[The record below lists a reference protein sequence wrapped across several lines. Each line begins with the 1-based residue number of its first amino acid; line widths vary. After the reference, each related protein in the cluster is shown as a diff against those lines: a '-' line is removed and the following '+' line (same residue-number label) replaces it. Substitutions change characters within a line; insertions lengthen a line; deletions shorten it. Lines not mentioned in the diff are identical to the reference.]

1 MQAKTSQPTD
11 STNPASSITQPNS
24 TDAAS
29 ATTDPVFCEEQ
40 EHLAGVYRTLQ
51 RIGREAV
58 QRMENTTR
66 QAEAD
71 RQAMAEE
78 LSVNLATY
86 ADAMETYADF
96 EAMNRIVDAYNV
108 SQASDAEKVETVAL
122 LLRQPDFAKVTLR
135 VMNGASASTG
145 AGMGAGAGTRAAG
158 ASLAEPREIYIGA
171 AGISD
176 DSCKKLVVD
185 WRSPVAEVY
194 YNQGT
199 GLTSYEAN
207 GRIIEADL
215 LLRRQFDID
224 QDRLLAYFDTTV
236 AIQDP
241 LLLASL
247 SKNHSAA
254 MSAITATIQQEQN
267 AVIRHDDVP
276 ALLVIGAAGSGKT
289 SVMMQRI
296 AYLFYRNRNTLRA
309 SEVALVTPN
318 PVFQS
323 YIAHVL
329 PDMGEEN
336 PRICTRDE
344 LFARLLPEGR
354 GVGAAQVPEARLVAI
369 DEVLAT
375 FEFASSDFE
384 AVTCAGE
391 RFVSVGQLS
400 RLSAKYGSI
409 PAGSRRVTLMR
420 EEVLKRVEA
429 RLAAIAATEEL
440 RDELERMTLDEQT
453 ALFGAPLA
461 AQSEAEATSSAR
473 SFVRKRY
480 AQVFAMVERDE
491 WININHVGARLLH
504 RDGLTSLEWL
514 YLKMGVTG
522 MCDRDTKY
530 VMLDEVQDYTAAQ
543 VRVLERY
550 FRNARFLLL
559 GDPNQAIMEGAATF
573 DEIRAIFGAHAAGMV
588 GGASAGG
595 GMGGAGADADTGDA
609 DVPVAECLLP
619 TSYRCTPQ
627 ITELF
632 ARLVPA
638 GDQMQIS
645 SVQRDGADPV
655 VLQLSDA
662 DAYQQALVDAVSG
675 LLEAEGTAAIIV
687 PWRSDA
693 KKLDAWLKEQLSGG
707 AMGACSWTVVADKTA
722 ALPGAGV
729 VIMPLELAKG
739 LEFDAVLIPDASER
753 VFPDDDLARRR
764 LYTTISRATRE
775 LTILAPGKLTPLLA

>member
-1 MQAKTSQPTD
+1 MQAKTSQPTG
-11 STNPASSITQPNS
+11 STNPAGSTTQPNP

-51 RIGREAV
+51 RIGRETV
-58 QRMENTTR
+58 QRMESTAR
-66 QAEAD
+66 RAEAD
-71 RQAMAEE
+71 KQAMAEE

-108 SQASDAEKVETVAL
+108 SQTSDAEKVETVAL
-122 LLRQPDFAKVTLR
+122 LLRQPYFAKVTLR
-135 VMNGASASTG
+135 VMNGAG
-145 AGMGAGAGTRAAG
+145 AGAGAGTRAAG

-199 GLTSYEAN
+199 GRTSYEAN

-296 AYLFYRNRNTLRA
+296 AYLFYRNRDTLRA

-354 GVGAAQVPEARLVAI
+354 GVGSAQVPEARLVAI
-369 DEVLAT
+369 DEVLAA
-375 FEFASSDFE
+375 FEFESSDFE

-409 PAGSRRVTLMR
+409 PAGPRRVTLMR

-491 WININHVGARLLH
+491 WININHVGVRLLH

-588 GGASAGG
+588 GGASAGDAGG

-609 DVPVAECLLP
+609 GAPVAECLLP

-662 DAYQQALVDAVSG
+662 DAYQQALVDAVDG

-707 AMGACSWTVVADKTA
+707 AMGARSWTVVADKAA
-722 ALPGAGV
+722 ALPGAGA
-729 VIMPLELAKG
+729 VIIPLELAKG

-775 LTILAPGKLTPLLA
+775 LTILALGKLTPLLA